1 MLPFLSKK
9 QHRPVNS
16 NLNYKKH
23 LFTGFVGL
31 TIINNFIMV
40 RLFLCLINF
49 PIREYYKY
57 IGKKVIIMSRVLLS
71 GDNQITWS
79 FGKHGGWS
87 KGIDIVRFENR
98 LEKITVHTAGKVIKV
113 VNYLDGT
120 NKILDK
126 EGMGYGNYVMVL
138 HKGNFVTLYGHLEHV
153 TVNEGQEINQGTV
166 IGYMGNT
173 GISYGAHLHFEIR
186 KYNRSLE
193 NINLHNKDYFGFID
207 PEPYLNTGLPIGE
220 EKYERVQI
228 GSFLSENN
236 AKRLVEHMRKSG
248 YQAIVKKYGMHYRV
262 QVGAYTIHINAVIMM
277 EKMKALGYKD
287 AYITTY

>member
-1 MLPFLSKK
+1 
-9 QHRPVNS
+9 
-16 NLNYKKH
+16 
-23 LFTGFVGL
+23 
-31 TIINNFIMV
+31 
-40 RLFLCLINF
+40 
-49 PIREYYKY
+49 
-57 IGKKVIIMSRVLLS
+57 MSRVLLS

-138 HKGNFVTLYGHLEHV
+138 HKGNLVTLYGHLEHV

-236 AKRLVEHMRKSG
+236 AKRLVEHMRKSE

>member
-1 MLPFLSKK
+1 
-9 QHRPVNS
+9 
-16 NLNYKKH
+16 
-23 LFTGFVGL
+23 
-31 TIINNFIMV
+31 
-40 RLFLCLINF
+40 
-49 PIREYYKY
+49 
-57 IGKKVIIMSRVLLS
+57 
-71 GDNQITWS
+71 
-79 FGKHGGWS
+79 
-87 KGIDIVRFENR
+87 
-98 LEKITVHTAGKVIKV
+98 
-113 VNYLDGT
+113 
-120 NKILDK
+120 
-126 EGMGYGNYVMVL
+126 MGYGNYVMVL
-138 HKGNFVTLYGHLEHV
+138 HKGNLVTLYGHLEHV
-153 TVNEGQEINQGTV
+153 TVNEEQEINQGTV

-262 QVGAYTIHINAVIMM
+262 QVGAYTVHINAVIMM

>member
-1 MLPFLSKK
+1 
-9 QHRPVNS
+9 
-16 NLNYKKH
+16 
-23 LFTGFVGL
+23 
-31 TIINNFIMV
+31 
-40 RLFLCLINF
+40 
-49 PIREYYKY
+49 
-57 IGKKVIIMSRVLLS
+57 MSRVLLS
-71 GDNQITWS
+71 GDNQITWP

-126 EGMGYGNYVMVL
+126 EGMRYGNYVMVL
-138 HKGNFVTLYGHLEHV
+138 HKGNLVTLYGHLEHV

-193 NINLHNKDYFGFID
+193 NINLHNYSCLLKDC
-207 PEPYLNTGLPIGE
+207 LKRTGNSP
-220 EKYERVQI
+220 
-228 GSFLSENN
+228 
-236 AKRLVEHMRKSG
+236 M
-248 YQAIVKKYGMHYRV
+248 YQ
-262 QVGAYTIHINAVIMM
+262 TSS
-277 EKMKALGYKD
+277 
-287 AYITTY
+287 

>member
-1 MLPFLSKK
+1 
-9 QHRPVNS
+9 
-16 NLNYKKH
+16 
-23 LFTGFVGL
+23 
-31 TIINNFIMV
+31 
-40 RLFLCLINF
+40 
-49 PIREYYKY
+49 
-57 IGKKVIIMSRVLLS
+57 MSRVLLS

-138 HKGNFVTLYGHLEHV
+138 HKGNLVTLYGHLEHV

-173 GISYGAHLHFEIR
+173 GISYVHI
-186 KYNRSLE
+186 
-193 NINLHNKDYFGFID
+193 FI
-207 PEPYLNTGLPIGE
+207 L
-220 EKYERVQI
+220 R
-228 GSFLSENN
+228 
-236 AKRLVEHMRKSG
+236 
-248 YQAIVKKYGMHYRV
+248 
-262 QVGAYTIHINAVIMM
+262 
-277 EKMKALGYKD
+277 
-287 AYITTY
+287 

>member
-1 MLPFLSKK
+1 M
-9 QHRPVNS
+9 
-16 NLNYKKH
+16 
-23 LFTGFVGL
+23 GL

-40 RLFLCLINF
+40 RLVFLCLINF
-49 PIREYYKY
+49 SIREYYKY
-57 IGKKVIIMSRVLLS
+57 IGKKGIIMSRVLLS
-71 GDNQITWS
+71 GDNQITWP

-138 HKGNFVTLYGHLEHV
+138 HKGNLVTLYGHLEHV

-207 PEPYLNTGLPIGE
+207 PEQYLNTGLPIGE

>member
-1 MLPFLSKK
+1 
-9 QHRPVNS
+9 
-16 NLNYKKH
+16 
-23 LFTGFVGL
+23 
-31 TIINNFIMV
+31 
-40 RLFLCLINF
+40 
-49 PIREYYKY
+49 
-57 IGKKVIIMSRVLLS
+57 MSRVLLS

-126 EGMGYGNYVMVL
+126 EGMGYSNYVMVL